1 MSLSNKYYLGI
12 YQLFLQNP
20 QFMERNLNVYILISF
35 YSYQKRILCNKDFS
49 VIWREVYSTKVL
61 DYGFISS
68 SLIFTTTTK
77 TAYVRKI
84 LYCVNLFMNE

>member
-1 MSLSNKYYLGI
+1 MSWSNKYYLGI

-35 YSYQKRILCNKDFS
+35 YSYQKRVLCNKDFS
-49 VIWREVYSTKVL
+49 LIWKEVYSTKVS
-61 DYGFISS
+61 DYCCLSS

-77 TAYVRKI
+77 TAHVKENSA
-84 LYCVNLFMNE
+84 LYKSLRE